1 MKTFQEFRTTQP
13 STTKLSE
20 AFKAK
25 AGEKVVK
32 TFKVGKNKKYEAAI
46 TKKGSQFIA
55 YIDGDELDKF
65 KSQKEAES
73 GIKDFTDLMGK

>member
-1 MKTFQEFRTTQP
+1 MKTFQEFRTTSP
-13 STTKLSE
+13 ATKLSE

-32 TFKVGKNKKYEAAI
+32 TFKVGKNKKYDAVI

-55 YIDGDELDKF
+55 YIDGDELDTF
-65 KSQKEAES
+65 KSQKDAES

>member
-1 MKTFQEFRTTQP
+1 MKTFLEFRTTS

-20 AFKAK
+20 AFKAG

-32 TFKVGKNKKYEAAI
+32 SFKVGKNKKYDAVV
-46 TKKGSQFIA
+46 TKKGNQFIA
-55 YIDGDELDKF
+55 YIDGDQLDTF
-65 KSQKEAES
+65 KTQKDAES